1 MQASKMQLPTTSRAL
16 PVSSIRKPSRLVA
29 AASAGRHGGPQPAAC
44 LQLGVLATSLLL
56 SATPVSATGLESVD
70 ILPKLQ
76 QIQTSEDFKSNAN
89 KESQKLEGVEE
100 GFQKSDTLKRLLEQ
114 SAANKEKNQRAI
126 QNKYCYRQAEIGVGD
141 CGGLRYIPGMTENGK
156 QRTPDW
162 LAKALGMDPQPED
175 TNAKTLKDLFGEDF
189 QKP

>member
-1 MQASKMQLPTTSRAL
+1 M
-16 PVSSIRKPSRLVA
+16 RKPCRVIA
-29 AASAGRHGGPQPAAC
+29 AASGKQGGPGRDAMH
-44 LQLGVLATSLLL
+44 LQLGALATCLLL
-56 SATPVSATGLESVD
+56 SAAPASATGLESVD
-70 ILPKLQ
+70 LLPRLQ

-89 KESQKLEGVEE
+89 RESQKLQGVEDE
-100 GFQKSDTLKRLLEQ
+100 FQNSDTLKRLLEQ

-175 TNAKTLKDLFGEDF
+175 PNAKTLKDLFGEDF